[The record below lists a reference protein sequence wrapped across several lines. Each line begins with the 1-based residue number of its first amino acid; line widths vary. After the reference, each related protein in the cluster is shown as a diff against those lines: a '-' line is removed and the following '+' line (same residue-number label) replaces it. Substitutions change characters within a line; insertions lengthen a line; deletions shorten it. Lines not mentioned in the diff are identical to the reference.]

1 MAVLDRYQA
10 GKVAL
15 LADGSVPGGV
25 TFAFTERTG
34 GVSEGC
40 HASLNLGDACGDEPS
55 RVAENR
61 RLALAAI
68 GAAAWAGSLVA
79 PHQVHGDH
87 LVRVTSAEP
96 EELLAR
102 RREAREGAD
111 AVVCAM
117 SGNFVQRGEPALVNK
132 LSRAEMAVSCGADL
146 VLELPTAWAMA
157 TAETFAKGGVQLL
170 TMAGCTHIG
179 FGSECGDAA
188 LLQRVA
194 DTLLSPDLQADI
206 RLELAAGVTYAAA
219 RQKAVETRLGDAA
232 SVLRQ
237 PNDTLAVEYLKA
249 CRQLEVDITP
259 IVVRRVGAG
268 HDGAPSE
275 GYASATYIRQLVRQG
290 KGASA
295 FSFMPEAA
303 AAVLARELAAG
314 RVTDSRHVERAVLAR
329 LRQMTEE
336 EFAAYDG
343 GGEGLY
349 HRVYDAVR
357 RCATVEELLAAVKT
371 KRYAYA
377 RLRRMLLAAYLDVT
391 AADVPPEVPYLR
403 VLACNERGRKLLK
416 TIKKTGSATL
426 LTKSADVRALSEE
439 AQKLFALTA
448 RAADQYVLAYPEL
461 RAARGSS
468 AWTEGPVIV

>member
-1 MAVLDRYQA
+1 MTVAGIICEFNPLHSGHAYLMAQLRQR
-10 GKVAL
+10 
-15 LADGSVPGGV
+15 GV
-25 TFAFTERTG
+25 
-34 GVSEGC
+34 
-40 HASLNLGDACGDEPS
+40 
-55 RVAENR
+55 
-61 RLALAAI
+61 
-68 GAAAWAGSLVA
+68 
-79 PHQVHGDH
+79 
-87 LVRVTSAEP
+87 
-96 EELLAR
+96 
-102 RREAREGAD
+102 D

-117 SGNFVQRGEPALVNK
+117 SGNFVQRGEPALVDK

-219 RQKAVETRLGDAA
+219 RQKAVETRLGASAA
-232 SVLRQ
+232 VLRQ

-314 RVTDSRHVERAVLAR
+314 RVTDSRHVERAILAR

-371 KRYAYA
+371 KRYPAA
-377 RLRRMLLAAYLDVT
+377 RLRRLVLAAWLGLPKAPETVPYARVLAANETGRALLRQMRKAGRPVLT
-391 AADVPPEVPYLR
+391 KAADVAALGP
-403 VLACNERGRKLLK
+403 
-416 TIKKTGSATL
+416 SAE
-426 LTKSADVRALSEE
+426 AL
-439 AQKLFALTA
+439 FR
-448 RAADQYVLAYPEL
+448 RAAAYSDLYTLAYDDLTQSRP
-461 RAARGSS
+461 GSD
-468 AWTEGPVIV
+468 WRLTPVMK